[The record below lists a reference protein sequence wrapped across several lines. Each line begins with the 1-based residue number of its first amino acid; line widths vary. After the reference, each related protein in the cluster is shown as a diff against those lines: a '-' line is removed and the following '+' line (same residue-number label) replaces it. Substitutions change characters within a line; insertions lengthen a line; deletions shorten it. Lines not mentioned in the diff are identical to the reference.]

1 MIQRD
6 PDLRMREGHHYDL
19 TRAEDR
25 EQTMRQIARTIEL
38 KKTIK
43 DPRLRQALFTAMA
56 FYSESYSMRMYVHDM
71 LFKQALMLF
80 GTSEQQDKWMD
91 DIENWRVI
99 GCFAMVRE
107 TPLPSLVVVI
117 FNVGLKT
124 MGPPALLSVKLN
136 RPSWDTLPTCV
147 DWRQPQHMI
156 VPPTSL

>member
-38 KKTIK
+38 KKQIK
-43 DPRLRQALFTAMA
+43 DPRLRQALFMAMA

-80 GTSEQQDKWMD
+80 GTAEQQDQWMD

-99 GCFAMVRE
+99 GCFAMV
-107 TPLPSLVVVI
+107 
-117 FNVGLKT
+117 K
-124 MGPPALLSVKLN
+124 KK
-136 RPSWDTLPTCV
+136 
-147 DWRQPQHMI
+147 QPQACNAWNAICVGSGLLGMDTHA
-156 VPPTSL
+156 VCS

>member
-38 KKTIK
+38 KKQIK
-43 DPRLRQALFTAMA
+43 DPRLRQALFMAMA

-99 GCFAMVRE
+99 GCFAMVRFLSINCL
-107 TPLPSLVVVI
+107 LPVHPHSL
-117 FNVGLKT
+117 L
-124 MGPPALLSVKLN
+124 PLLSVQGHVVFL
-136 RPSWDTLPTCV
+136 
-147 DWRQPQHMI
+147 H
-156 VPPTSL
+156 

>member
-38 KKTIK
+38 KKQIK
-43 DPRLRQALFTAMA
+43 DPRLRQALFMAMA

-80 GTSEQQDKWMD
+80 GTAEQQDQWMD

-99 GCFAMVRE
+99 GCFAMVIE
-107 TPLPSLVVVI
+107 KKGTLVWM
-117 FNVGLKT
+117 T
-124 MGPPALLSVKLN
+124 TT
-136 RPSWDTLPTCV
+136 PSWACSGGLDTYSRCMCL
-147 DWRQPQHMI
+147 M
-156 VPPTSL
+156 L

>member
-38 KKTIK
+38 KKQIK
-43 DPRLRQALFTAMA
+43 DPRLRQALFMAMA

-99 GCFAMVRE
+99 GCFAMVSFLSVNWL
-107 TPLPSLVVVI
+107 LPAHFHSLHS
-117 FNVGLKT
+117 
-124 MGPPALLSVKLN
+124 LLSV
-136 RPSWDTLPTCV
+136 
-147 DWRQPQHMI
+147 
-156 VPPTSL
+156 

>member
-43 DPRLRQALFTAMA
+43 DPRLRQALFMAMA

-99 GCFAMVRE
+99 GCFAMVSYE
-107 TPLPSLVVVI
+107 PEDWD
-117 FNVGLKT
+117 
-124 MGPPALLSVKLN
+124 LS
-136 RPSWDTLPTCV
+136 S
-147 DWRQPQHMI
+147 
-156 VPPTSL
+156 SF